1 VKVSSA
7 ALGKE
12 VGPRILLKSILFIV
26 VVALPVSA
34 QDRLTYRVNYSTSK
48 PDVVHIAIQ
57 PAQPLRGP
65 LTLIIPRA
73 ITSGYSQRFYDRYV
87 ESVSAVSTEGKA
99 LKIERQEGSRWSIAD
114 RDATVSSIEYDV
126 NLARM
131 EQEITSAAD
140 ASKRRPEYVGLLGYS
155 VFGFLEGKESASIQ
169 LEVRGPDPWP
179 IFTTLAPKSPADK
192 SVARASARDFYAL
205 ADSQIAMGPR
215 LNVRRLEA
223 PVPLFLVSYVEAE
236 TDLNKHGELFADAFR
251 KVISYFGSPPFDHYT
266 AQIEMLKPLS
276 EDHSYGFSMEHRDSS
291 TYFLGV
297 DRVINS
303 NTTRQQL
310 ETERFNFAHHIVH
323 SWIPKRCYGT
333 GYLPFNW
340 ELAPLIDTIWFNEGF
355 ARFITSEAL
364 TEHLPEKEAQEIRK
378 RRSDLL
384 RQTIAGMPEFIRKM
398 PLVELSRVGSLM
410 YSEDFRT
417 GRTLFA
423 KGALM
428 AEEIDVM
435 IRQKTSGK
443 KRLRDS
449 LQAMMSWSRKSERA
463 FRLDELPGLIGAPVG
478 VDEKEIKAVIDRWLQ

>member
-1 VKVSSA
+1 
-7 ALGKE
+7 
-12 VGPRILLKSILFIV
+12 
-26 VVALPVSA
+26 
-34 QDRLTYRVNYSTSK
+34 
-48 PDVVHIAIQ
+48 
-57 PAQPLRGP
+57 
-65 LTLIIPRA
+65 
-73 ITSGYSQRFYDRYV
+73 
-87 ESVSAVSTEGKA
+87 
-99 LKIERQEGSRWSIAD
+99 
-114 RDATVSSIEYDV
+114 
-126 NLARM
+126 
-131 EQEITSAAD
+131 
-140 ASKRRPEYVGLLGYS
+140 
-155 VFGFLEGKESASIQ
+155 
-169 LEVRGPDPWP
+169 
-179 IFTTLAPKSPADK
+179 
-192 SVARASARDFYAL
+192 
-205 ADSQIAMGPR
+205 
-215 LNVRRLEA
+215 
-223 PVPLFLVSYVEAE
+223 
-236 TDLNKHGELFADAFR
+236 
-251 KVISYFGSPPFDHYT
+251 
-266 AQIEMLKPLS
+266 
-276 EDHSYGFSMEHRDSS
+276 MEHLDSS

-364 TEHLPEKEAQEIRK
+364 TEHLPEKESQEIRK